1 MTLTDESDV
10 LSRGVE
16 DIIIKK
22 DLIEKLN
29 SGSSLRLKMG
39 FDPSAPDIHLGHT
52 VGLRKLKKLQ
62 ELGHKV
68 ILIIGDWTAQIGD
81 PSEKSQTRKMLTP
94 DEVNENAKTY
104 LDQFFKIIDQNKTEI
119 RLQSEWFGD
128 FNLSNII
135 NLTSKF
141 TVAQILARDDFN
153 KRVHEN
159 HPITITELI
168 YPLLLAY
175 DSLAI
180 ESDVEFGGSD
190 QRFNLLVG
198 RELQQNAGMAPQQ
211 CFIMPILPGTDGK
224 MKMSKSLN
232 NYIGITEPPND
243 MFGKIMSIPD
253 KLIIPYFEWLTDIPT
268 KEIKEIQKALESN
281 SANPMELKKQVS
293 SIIVKDFHDEK
304 SSIESRTFFEETV
317 QKKNI
322 PDNIPEYKIAQLT
335 KNTET
340 KLATILVDTKLVSSI
355 GEARRLI
362 SQGAVK
368 LNENAITENIP
379 LAQITPGVL
388 KVGRRRY
395 LRLI

>member
-1 MTLTDESDV
+1 MIFTDGSDV

-22 DLIEKLN
+22 DLLEKLN

-39 FDPSAPDIHLGHT
+39 FDPSSPDIHLGHT
-52 VGLRKLKKLQ
+52 VGLRKLRKFQ

-68 ILIIGDWTAQIGD
+68 ILIVGDWTAQIGD
-81 PSEKSQTRKMLTP
+81 PSGKSQTRKMLTP

-104 LDQFFKIIDQNKTEI
+104 LNQFFKIIDQDKTEI
-119 RLQSEWFGD
+119 RLQSEWFGN
-128 FNLSNII
+128 FNLSNVID
-135 NLTSKF
+135 LTSKF

-153 KRVHEN
+153 KRFHEN
-159 HPITITELI
+159 HPIAITELI
-168 YPLLLAY
+168 YPLLQAY

-198 RELQQNAGMAPQQ
+198 RELQQNAGMSPQQ

-232 NYIGITEPPND
+232 NYIGITEPPNH

-253 KLIIPYFEWLTDIPT
+253 KLIIPYFEWLTDVPT

-293 SIIVKDFHDEK
+293 SIIVRDFHDEK

-317 QKKNI
+317 QKKNT
-322 PDNIPEYKIAQLT
+322 PDDIPEYKINQLT
-335 KNTET
+335 KNTEV
-340 KLATILVDTKLVSSI
+340 KLANILVDTKLVSSI
-355 GEARRLI
+355 AEARRLI
-362 SQGAVK
+362 TQGAVK

-379 LAQITPGVL
+379 LDQINPGVL